1 MSRQWKSVKSTPKK
15 SIDILFK
22 LDIAKINNH
31 LPRQFKTLATLLK
44 EDKPTVLAKDG
55 SKLIFDKN
63 ELMELELQIPA
74 EFHSQLKLP
83 FLFVRRIEL
92 GKAIFRLNGGKLENF
107 IVRKLIDLIDDPIK
121 DYKIFNREL
130 PNYFY
135 WADIRAFRKKFKT
148 LHTLGFSAS
157 ASTF

>member
-1 MSRQWKSVKSTPKK
+1 MKSTPKK
-15 SIDILFK
+15 SIDILYK
-22 LDIAKINNH
+22 LDIARINNH
-31 LPRQFKTLATLLK
+31 LPRQFKTLNTLLK
-44 EDKPTVLAKDG
+44 EDRPSVLTKDG
-55 SKLIFDKN
+55 SKFIFDKN
-63 ELMELELQIPA
+63 ELEELESQLPE
-74 EFHSQLKLP
+74 EFHFQLKLP
-83 FLFVRRIEL
+83 FLFIRRTDL
-92 GKAIFRLNGGKLENF
+92 GKSIFALNGGKLENF